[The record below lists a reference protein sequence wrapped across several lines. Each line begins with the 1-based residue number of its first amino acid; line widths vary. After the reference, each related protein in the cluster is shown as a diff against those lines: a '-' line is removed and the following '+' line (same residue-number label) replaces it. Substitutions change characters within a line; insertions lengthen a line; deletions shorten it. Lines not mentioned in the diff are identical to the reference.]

1 MQVRVSVSNYAS
13 GIFCIMH
20 MTVSIVIMLVTV
32 CVMAM
37 YVTVSS
43 NNFKFP
49 VLTGTHFSKN

>member
-1 MQVRVSVSNYAS
+1 MQVQVSVSNNAG

-49 VLTGTHFSKN
+49 VLTGTHFSKY

>member
-1 MQVRVSVSNYAS
+1 MQVQVSVSNYAG

-37 YVTVSS
+37 YVAVSS

-49 VLTGTHFSKN
+49 VLTGTHFSKY